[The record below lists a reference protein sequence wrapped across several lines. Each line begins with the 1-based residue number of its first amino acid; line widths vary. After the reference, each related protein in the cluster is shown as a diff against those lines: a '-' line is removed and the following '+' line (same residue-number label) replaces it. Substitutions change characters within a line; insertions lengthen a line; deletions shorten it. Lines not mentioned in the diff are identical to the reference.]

1 MIDRIAVVA
10 TCAIMIGACTGTAE
24 RVARGDRNII
34 TTEQIEAVEN
44 TSAYNIVQRL
54 RPHFLQPRGQTSIS
68 NPESVYPVVYV
79 DDMMRGG
86 VGELRQIPGSIVA
99 RIEYITPADATTRW
113 GTGHPAG
120 VIAVYTRRE

>member
-1 MIDRIAVVA
+1 MINRTAVVV
-10 TCAIMIGACTGTAE
+10 TCALVIGACTSTAQ
-24 RVARGDRNII
+24 RVARGDRNVI
-34 TTEQIEAVEN
+34 TIEQIEEVEN

-54 RPHFLQPRGQTSIS
+54 RPHFLQRRGQTSIT
-68 NPESVYPVVYV
+68 NPDSAYPVVYV

-86 VGELRQIPGSIVA
+86 VSELRQIPGTIVA

-120 VIAVYTRRE
+120 VIAVYTRR